1 MAKYRYVYTEFWNDP
16 DVLEKF
22 TPEDKLFYLYL
33 LTNRN
38 TSQIGIYEITRKQ
51 MSFELGYSLEAVNAM
66 MERFINK
73 HQLILYDE
81 ETREICIK
89 NWAKYNLFNDSKP
102 IADAVANAIA
112 KVRNATFLRYP
123 AMYAESNGIKE
134 LFDCD
139 TEPCPGRGEKENKS
153 KLKESKRKDNA
164 HLENEIESDFEE
176 WWNLYDKKLDKKK
189 SLIVFKK
196 CHKEHGYE
204 KILEGTK
211 AYLQTVTDKQYQRY
225 PTTFLNNQSY
235 LDIDEF
241 KNIAKQ
247 KMSKLRGNDGIDLN
261 SQYEKD
267 LTEHLGF

>member
-1 MAKYRYVYTEFWNDP
+1 MKLDLINGGNYAILPANIRYDKNLTDSEKLLFCELTALSNKNGYCYAGNKYLSEVFGVTKETISRRLSR
-16 DVLEKF
+16 LEK
-22 TPEDKLFYLYL
+22 KGYIKSKII
-33 LTNRN
+33 RN
-38 TSQIGIYEITRKQ
+38 GKEITARHIYPL
-51 MSFELGYSLEAVNAM
+51 MDTSIPIDANVN
-66 MERFINK
+66 
-73 HQLILYDE
+73 
-81 ETREICIK
+81 T
-89 NWAKYNLFNDSKP
+89 P
-102 IADAVANAIA
+102 IDDTVMTPIDANV
-112 KVRNATFLRYP
+112 
-123 AMYAESNGIKE
+123 
-134 LFDCD
+134 
-139 TEPCPGRGEKENKS
+139 KENNLS
-153 KLKESKRKDNA
+153 TNNLSTNNLNSNA
-164 HLENEIESDFEE
+164 HLENAIESDFEE

-189 SLIVFKK
+189 SFTVFKK

>member
-1 MAKYRYVYTEFWNDP
+1 MNRAFKGIWIPKEVWLNEELS
-16 DVLEKF
+16 VME
-22 TPEDKLFYLYL
+22 KLFLVEIDSLDNEKGCFASNKHFADFFGISKGRCSQIINRLYEKNLIEVTFEYEGKEVKKRTIKVVNKLNTLVNKLNHPIKNSKHPYLE
-33 LTNRN
+33 NDEVNN
-38 TSQIGIYEITRKQ
+38 TS
-51 MSFELGYSLEAVNAM
+51 
-66 MERFINK
+66 INN
-73 HQLILYDE
+73 
-81 ETREICIK
+81 T
-89 NWAKYNLFNDSKP
+89 NNNNTNS
-102 IADAVANAIA
+102 
-112 KVRNATFLRYP
+112 
-123 AMYAESNGIKE
+123 
-134 LFDCD
+134 
-139 TEPCPGRGEKENKS
+139 
-153 KLKESKRKDNA
+153 NA